1 VEGEGERFVV
11 RQDGE
16 VPGLQ
21 HVTEVLRG
29 FINRQEFSVIGAVL
43 LLGRAQLSG
52 EKGEGLRDVLHSVG
66 GRQPW
71 RWLKK
76 SVTRARGAFGSG

>member
-1 VEGEGERFVV
+1 VV

-21 HVTEVLRG
+21 HVTEVFHG

-43 LLGRAQLSG
+43 LLGRAQLPG
-52 EKGEGLRDVLHSVG
+52 EKGEGLPDVLHSLLEDG
-66 GRQPW
+66 TNGD
-71 RWLKK
+71 
-76 SVTRARGAFGSG
+76 G